1 MITEIK
7 QKQSLRPLILIS
19 IMLAMF
25 MSAIEATIVTTA
37 LPSIAAELGGF
48 TLYSW
53 VFSVYLFMQAVTVPI
68 YGKLADLY
76 GRKPV
81 FTFGVICFL
90 LGSILCGFASSMLF
104 LIVFR
109 FIQGLGAG
117 AVQPI
122 AMTIIGDIYS
132 MEERGK
138 IQGYL
143 ASVWGFSAII
153 GPTLGGFLVEY
164 VDWSWVFWIN
174 VPIGIIALCGILI
187 FLKEDFE
194 KKKHKID
201 YVGTILL
208 VVFISALMA
217 VLLRGGVTWPWLS
230 GPVFLILFLAVFAF
244 VLFMLQEKRA
254 EDPLM
259 PMWIWKYKLILVANV
274 VSLITGIL
282 LMGISNFLPTFVQG
296 VMERSPKEAGF
307 VLALMSIGW
316 PIASTIASKTM
327 MKFGF
332 RNIARLGTVF
342 LILGSSVFLFLNQQN
357 GVIFG
362 GIGAFLI
369 GIGMGLTNTIFTVSI
384 QSSVEWRNRGVV
396 TASNMFMRM
405 MGTTIGASLFG
416 GIINTRMI
424 QYLEKVQLSDE
435 IELTLDLTNHIL
447 DSEKRKELSS
457 EVVQALQDGLTFSL
471 HTVYTI
477 VFVLAIISF
486 IFVKYMPKAPQ
497 KVEY

>member
-1 MITEIK
+1 MK
-7 QKQSLRPLILIS
+7 YRPLILIS

-48 TLYSW
+48 SLYSW

-81 FTFGVICFL
+81 FTFGVITFL
-90 LGSILCGFASSMLF
+90 VGSILCGFAPSMF
-104 LIVFR
+104 YLIIFR

-122 AMTIIGDIYS
+122 AMTIVGDIYS
-132 MEERGK
+132 LEERGK

-153 GPTLGGFLVEY
+153 GPTLGGFLVEF

-174 VPIGIIALCGILI
+174 LPIGIIALLGILV
-187 FLKEDFE
+187 FLKEEFD
-194 KKKHKID
+194 KKQHKID
-201 YVGTILL
+201 YVGTTLL

-230 GPVFLILFLAVFAF
+230 GPIFILLFMAGFAF
-244 VLFMLQEKRA
+244 LLFIMQEKRA

-259 PMWIWKYKLILVANV
+259 PMWIWKYRVILIANV

-296 VMERSPKEAGF
+296 VMERTPKEAGF
-307 VLALMSIGW
+307 VLAVMSIGW

-332 RNIARLGTVF
+332 RNIAWIGTVF
-342 LILGSSVFLFLNQQN
+342 LILGSSLFLFLNQQN
-357 GVIFG
+357 GVVFG
-362 GIGAFLI
+362 SVGAFLV
-369 GIGMGLTNTIFTVSI
+369 GIGMGLTNTIFTVAI

-416 GIINTRMI
+416 GIINMRMI
-424 QYLEKVQLSDE
+424 QYLENLQISKEMDLN
-435 IELTLDLTNHIL
+435 LDITNNIL
-447 DSEKRKELSS
+447 DPDKRKELSS
-457 EVVQALQDGLTFSL
+457 DVVQALQDGLTFSL
-471 HTVYTI
+471 HTVYLI
-477 VFVLAIISF
+477 VFALAILSF
-486 IFVKYMPKAPQ
+486 IFVKYMPKVPT
-497 KVEY
+497 KVK